1 MDERTTKS
9 KTKKTKRNF
18 DVENS
23 IPNYE
28 FECSWCGAKYRFPL
42 GREMKMTF
50 CMKCHGNWVG
60 EIELKN

>member
-9 KTKKTKRNF
+9 ESKKTERNF

-28 FECSWCGAKYRFPL
+28 FSCPWCDAKYRFPL
-42 GREMKMTF
+42 GREKKISY
-50 CMKCHGNWVG
+50 CMKCHSDWTG
-60 EIELKN
+60 EIQIDK